1 MQLQRLRESRLR
13 GKELNRFAILSLISF
28 LGILHQNHIL
38 YRLLRIIDNVSGQE
52 AEQSVKLMIDSVAAA
67 ELDTVRK
74 RQKEVVQVI
83 FLLL

>member
-1 MQLQRLRESRLR
+1 MHAL
-13 GKELNRFAILSLISF
+13 
-28 LGILHQNHIL
+28 
-38 YRLLRIIDNVSGQE
+38 GQE

-83 FLLL
+83 IILLLNYI